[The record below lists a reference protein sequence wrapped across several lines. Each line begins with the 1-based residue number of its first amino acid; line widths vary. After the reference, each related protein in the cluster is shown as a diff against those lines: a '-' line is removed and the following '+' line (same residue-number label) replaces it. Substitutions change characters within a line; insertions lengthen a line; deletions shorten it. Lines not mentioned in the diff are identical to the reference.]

1 MSDGESARSLTGWYT
16 RVRQALQRGIHVAS
30 AETPVVGEG
39 VVYPSRVLRPFLAGL
54 RNVVAPVILDLGPVI
69 GSNIAFLGE
78 RLSCTVHIEDLFTP
92 VDQFVRD
99 GHDSQIG
106 TMLATRLGRGDEMF
120 NGVFCWDLFDYLP
133 ADASTIL
140 ILEIA
145 RLLRPGGLMVALFST
160 ARADE
165 PIHRK
170 YVIVDDEH
178 LEHRVRPAAR
188 GPRRVWLSREVQRA
202 FAPLIV
208 EESFLLRHRQ
218 RETLFRKRP
227 QRRQET

>member
-1 MSDGESARSLTGWYT
+1 MSDGERPHSLTGWFT
-16 RVRQALQRGIHVAS
+16 RVRWALQKSTHVAG
-30 AETPVVGEG
+30 AEATVVGEG
-39 VVYPSRVLRPFLAGL
+39 VVHPSRALRPFLAGL
-54 RNVVAPVILDLGPVI
+54 RHVVAPAILDLGPVI
-69 GSNIAFLGE
+69 DSNIAFLGE
-78 RLSCTVHIEDLFTP
+78 RLSCKVHIEDVFTA
-92 VDQFVRD
+92 VDQLVRD

-106 TMLATRLGRGDEMF
+106 TLLATRFGRGDEMF
-120 NGVFCWDLFDYLP
+120 NGVLCWDLFDYLP
-133 ADASTIL
+133 ADASVIL
-140 ILEIA
+140 ILEIV

-160 ARADE
+160 ARIDE

-188 GPRRVWLSREVQRA
+188 GPRRVWLGREVQRA

-218 RETLFRKRP
+218 RETLFRKLP
-227 QRRQET
+227 LGRRET